1 MLGLGQSLSNPSF
14 SGEETF
20 SYFKETIESGDGWDL
35 FQENG
40 SFTIDYNQDAPDSST
55 GWLKITFG
63 EAQVDFWALGNSS
76 IMNGSPRGVEAG
88 VTATIK
94 HDVYLHS
101 AALWGSND
109 ENDDDVIS
117 WSTFFANNP
126 NTSDISPDSAV
137 TVTSIHT
144 QTGNP
149 TNTIQFRNGVT
160 TNNYDLP
167 LANAV
172 LYIKNIDIQVTY
184 P

>member
-20 SYFKETIESGDGWDL
+20 SYFKETIESSDGWSA
-35 FQENG
+35 FGVEG
-40 SFTIDYNQDAPDSST
+40 SPTIQYNQTAPDSST
-55 GWLKITFG
+55 GWLKLTFD
-63 EAQVDFWALGNSS
+63 QSQTNFWALANNS
-76 IMNGSPRGVEAG
+76 IMNDSLRGVEAG

-117 WSTFFANNP
+117 WSTFFAGDP
-126 NTSDISPDSAV
+126 NSSAISPDSAV
-137 TVTSIHT
+137 TVTSTHT

-149 TNTIQFRNGVT
+149 TTTIQFRNGVT
-160 TNNYDLP
+160 NNDYDLP